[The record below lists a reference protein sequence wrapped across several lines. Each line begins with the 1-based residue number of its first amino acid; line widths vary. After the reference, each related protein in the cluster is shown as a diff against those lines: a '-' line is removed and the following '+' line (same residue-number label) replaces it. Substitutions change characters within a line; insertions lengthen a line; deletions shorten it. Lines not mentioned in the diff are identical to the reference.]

1 MQDLPLWK
9 GPGFSSRVGGLV
21 GLGALCEMALCDTY
35 MTFNIFLSSH
45 HRWVD
50 DIFFHFHFVYFS
62 INVCKTWEAVAK
74 GLPIARSV
82 GAACRLSK
90 HFFWR
95 HWSGLCCCAEL
106 LRKKAK
112 AFRRFWGIFVFIV
125 TTHDV
130 DSQGLQSIVCC
141 FLHAG
146 LFYEWSQKNV
156 SIVCNVSKL
165 QRATK
170 K

>member
-1 MQDLPLWK
+1 MKHLYDSVSHNA
-9 GPGFSSRVGGLV
+9 GSTAMERSRVLMSSWGPCARRPCV
-21 GLGALCEMALCDTY
+21 TH
-35 MTFNIFLSSH
+35 TWHSIIFLSSH

-62 INVCKTWEAVAK
+62 INVWKTRKAVAK

-95 HWSGLCCCAEL
+95 RWSGLYCCAEL

-146 LFYEWSQKNV
+146 LFYEWSQKKN
-156 SIVCNVSKL
+156 ICQYCL
-165 QRATK
+165 
-170 K
+170 